1 MNTTRTKL
9 SVYVALAMGLG
20 SAAATA
26 QEEPAILEEVIVT
39 GFRQSL
45 EAAADLKRYTANVTD
60 SIVAEDIGKM
70 PDLNLA
76 ESLQRVPGVAITR
89 EGGEGRNI
97 TVRGLGPDFT
107 RVTLN
112 GMEVPASTGGLD
124 SSGGVNRGRSFD
136 FNIFGSELFNRITI
150 NKSGVAHIEEGGLA
164 ATVELYSHKP
174 LDNPGR
180 KILLGGQGAY
190 NLDTEELDPR
200 FTGLF
205 SQTFADDTIGI
216 LVAYTESQ
224 RTVQQDGFGTVRWT
238 SPFSNGNS
246 WAGTDADVIINGT
259 PDPGAN
265 YPGEAIDSSQAL
277 DYMWHPRLPRM
288 DSFNRDQDRSGYLAS
303 FQYRP
308 VDNLTLGV
316 DVVGS
321 NLEADV
327 ESYNY
332 FAQFRNLQGDISP
345 REVTLDN
352 AGRLIVAGTFDG
364 VQPRS
369 ESRGQF
375 SETDF
380 VQTVLSADWDITDNV
395 NVTAM
400 YGNAT
405 SEHEE
410 DQYRFNITA
419 SEGHSF
425 DYSFLSDSDIAEMS
439 YGFDIL
445 DPSNYDW
452 SGPTFR
458 RDQVDREND
467 TFKLDVEI
475 NGDTSVV
482 RTGLIWNTRQVD
494 SKRFNPINI
503 NDDLAPVSTGN
514 TRRLSQVIDN
524 FADVVDTPSGFP
536 KDWLVSSFD
545 ASIMEYNA
553 GQFEFA
559 PDDSSTFDVEE
570 ETLGGYI
577 EAEIETELLG
587 RPFIVNAGLRVVK
600 TDLESNGVTSDGEG
614 GYLPTKFEQDYT
626 EYLPSTNIVW
636 EFYDDVLFRL
646 SMGRNITRP
655 GLGSLAGS
663 INVTPINQDVSVG
676 NPDLEPLRADS
687 IDAGIEWYFQEG
699 GLLSFTYFRKD
710 IESFITGETLE
721 MQSLPADV
729 RAVVA
734 SLPQYDPSSP
744 LYDPSLISPDSDQ
757 WNISTSVNGEG
768 AELDGYEI
776 GYQQNFD
783 FLPIQGFGAFAN
795 FTHVE
800 SEAEFGNGVVGSLEG
815 LSEDS
820 YNWGVY
826 YETDLLGIR
835 FVVNDRDDYVTDQT
849 GSNGNASHATTGPT
863 RLDMSAFWNI
873 TDYLQLTVEAYN
885 LTNEE
890 ERLYTTGP
898 TGDLDLVRELNST
911 GTEVLVGLRATF

>member
-1 MNTTRTKL
+1 MNTSKTKL
-9 SVYVALAMGLG
+9 SVCVALATGLG
-20 SAAATA
+20 SSAVIS
-26 QEEPAILEEVIVT
+26 QEEPEVLEEVIVT

-180 KILLGGQGAY
+180 KILLSGQGAY
-190 NLDTEELDPR
+190 NLDTDELDPR

-205 SQTFADDTIGI
+205 SQTFADDTIGV

-246 WAGTDADVIINGT
+246 WAGTDADVVINGT
-259 PDPGAN
+259 PNPGAN
-265 YPGEAIDSSQAL
+265 YPGEAFDSTQTL

-303 FQYRP
+303 LQYRP
-308 VDNLTLGV
+308 VDNLTLSL

-332 FAQFRNLQGDISP
+332 FAQFRNLQDSITP

-352 AGRLIVAGTFDG
+352 DGRLIVAGTYDG

-380 VQTVLSADWDITDNV
+380 LQTVLSADWDITDTITV
-395 NVTAM
+395 KAM

-419 SEGHSF
+419 IEGHSF
-425 DYSFLSDSDIAEMS
+425 DYSFLNDSDIAEMS

-445 DPSNYDW
+445 DPANYDW
-452 SGPTFR
+452 SGPTLR
-458 RDQVDREND
+458 RDKVDREND
-467 TFKLDVEI
+467 TFKVDVEF
-475 NGDTSVV
+475 NGDTSLI
-482 RTGLIWNTRQVD
+482 RTGFIWNTRQVD
-494 SKRFNPINI
+494 SRRFDPINI
-503 NDDLAPVSTGN
+503 NDNLAPVSAEN
-514 TRRLSQVIDN
+514 SRRLSQVVDN
-524 FADVVDTPSGFP
+524 FADVLDTPSGYP
-536 KDWLVSSFD
+536 KDWLVSDFD
-545 ASIMEYNA
+545 GSIREYNA
-553 GQFEFA
+553 GQFAFN

-570 ETLGGYI
+570 KTLGGYI

-587 RPFIVNAGLRVVK
+587 RPFILNAGLRVVK
-600 TDLESNGVTSDGEG
+600 TELESNGVASDGEG

-646 SMGRNITRP
+646 SMGRNISRP

-663 INVTPINQDVSVG
+663 VSVTPINQNVGIG
-676 NPDLEPLRADS
+676 NPDLEPLRAES

-699 GLLSFTYFRKD
+699 GLLSLTYFRKD

-721 MQSLPADV
+721 NQSLPADV
-729 RAVVA
+729 RNVVA
-734 SLPQYDPSSP
+734 ALPQYDPGSP
-744 LYDPSLISPDSDQ
+744 LYDPSLISPDADS
-757 WNISTSVNGEG
+757 WNISTDVNGEG

-820 YNWGVY
+820 YNWGVF

-863 RLDMSAFWNI
+863 RLDMSAFWNV